1 MLKRCL
7 AQRLAMACVL
17 KLHRDVERQLKRIPA
32 RDRERLVG
40 AMRSL
45 RDEPRP
51 AGCLK
56 LAGVLHR
63 IREGQYRII
72 YGIFDAEVVVVV
84 CKVARRTESTYR
96 DLQALLERAARELS
110 SH

>member
-1 MLKRCL
+1 
-7 AQRLAMACVL
+7 MAYDL
-17 KLHRDVERQLKRIPA
+17 KLHRDVERQLKRIPTK
-32 RDRERLVG
+32 DRERLVA

-51 AGCLK
+51 PGCLK

-63 IREGQYRII
+63 IREGQYRIV
-72 YGIFDAEVVVVV
+72 YGVFDAEVVVVV

-96 DLQALLERAARELS
+96 DLQALLERATRELS
-110 SH
+110 TD